1 MQGSGRLVDACTGC
15 DANGAGDAVDVH
27 HYSPPPNSFAYNGTA
42 GHLAYASLGE
52 FGGVGLGVAGHS
64 WIPGKCHGYATASN
78 SSALTAVYE
87 KYCDTLMAD
96 VHVGLSAAVYTQ
108 TSDCERECNGVLTYD
123 RQPKTVQD
131 RWAAAS
137 KRVLA
142 AAAEV
147 SKLRRRGK

>member
-1 MQGSGRLVDACTGC
+1 M
-15 DANGAGDAVDVH
+15 
-27 HYSPPPNSFAYNGTA
+27 
-42 GHLAYASLGE
+42 
-52 FGGVGLGVAGHS
+52 
-64 WIPGKCHGYATASN
+64 
-78 SSALTAVYE
+78 YE
-87 KYCDTLMAD
+87 KYCDTLVAD